1 MILTALG
8 IDIML
13 PAFAALRGHF
23 GLPADSA
30 ATANIVMFFF
40 MGQMT
45 QLLFGLFSDRFGR
58 LPTLRIGFPLYIIGG
73 VASAFAPT
81 MPMMY
86 VARFIGGV
94 GASAVFSTTMAV
106 VRDRYAGDEM
116 ARVMSL
122 IFTVFLFT
130 PVVAPFLGSAILQIA
145 SWQWVFLTPPLF
157 AVIVFLW
164 SFRLP
169 ESLPVSARTALQWG
183 TVGQSIKV
191 IMTNTTFLRYTA
203 ITTLLFGSFSTYIS
217 SSERII
223 GEFYSKPQ
231 LFSWIFGGIGLLMAS
246 ATFVNA
252 RLASRFGARRTLQ
265 LLLIFYNV
273 VAALLCV
280 ITLVSGNKPHLG
292 VLVGGMAVLASLNL
306 AISPN
311 SSAMAMEPL
320 GNQAGLA
327 SAMYGTVYF
336 LFGSLIGTVINGMLT
351 DHILPFVAG
360 FLFSGLGSLV
370 LAGII
375 LPKK

>member
-1 MILTALG
+1 
-8 IDIML
+8 
-13 PAFAALRGHF
+13 
-23 GLPADSA
+23 
-30 ATANIVMFFF
+30 
-40 MGQMT
+40 
-45 QLLFGLFSDRFGR
+45 
-58 LPTLRIGFPLYIIGG
+58 
-73 VASAFAPT
+73 
-81 MPMMY
+81 
-86 VARFIGGV
+86 
-94 GASAVFSTTMAV
+94 
-106 VRDRYAGDEM
+106 
-116 ARVMSL
+116 
-122 IFTVFLFT
+122 
-130 PVVAPFLGSAILQIA
+130 
-145 SWQWVFLTPPLF
+145 
-157 AVIVFLW
+157 
-164 SFRLP
+164 
-169 ESLPVSARTALQWG
+169 
-183 TVGQSIKV
+183 
-191 IMTNTTFLRYTA
+191 MTNTTFLRYTA

-292 VLVGGMAVLASLNL
+292 VFVGGMAVLASLNL